1 MADKYRTVEVGGIGQ
16 IEEKRSKFIAQVFHV
31 ETEEEVAECVQAV
44 KKQYYDA
51 RHNCYSYVI
60 GKDVQKSKASDD
72 GEPSGTAGKPILE
85 VINGEELTDT
95 LVVVTRYFGGT
106 LLGTGGL
113 IRAYTDAA
121 KDGLHNSELKWHE
134 KGQEIV
140 IEIDYTE
147 ESKVRRFLGNYN
159 YPVRNAEYSE
169 KVNITT
175 VVPMPDVEKAKGELV
190 ENLQGK
196 LKIELGQIV
205 WS

>member
-1 MADKYRTVEVGGIGQ
+1 MAEKFRTVENGGVGQ
-16 IEEKRSKFIAQVFHV
+16 IEEKRSKFIANVFHV
-31 ETEEEVAECVQAV
+31 ESEEEVSEYVQAM
-44 KKQYYDA
+44 KKKYYDA
-51 RHNCYSYVI
+51 RHNCYGYVI

-113 IRAYTDAA
+113 IRAYTEAT

-134 KGQEIV
+134 KGQELKINV
-140 IEIDYTE
+140 DYTE
-147 ESKVRRFLGNYN
+147 ESKVRRFLANSDL
-159 YPVRNAEYSE
+159 VVKSAEYSD
-169 KVNITT
+169 KVDIIT
-175 VVPMPDVEKAKGELV
+175 VVPVQDIDKVMADLT

-196 LKIELGQIV
+196 LRMETGIIV